1 MGHALPT
8 SKSSP
13 CKEAIVLPAVDTVE
27 PRIRPASWAHVVW
40 SEPSCLR
47 FARSRP
53 NATMPT
59 RPGWL
64 AFADDGRPKA
74 WSVLGYRPQV
84 DLFGYSQGAL
94 LSYGSAED

>member
-1 MGHALPT
+1 
-8 SKSSP
+8 
-13 CKEAIVLPAVDTVE
+13 
-27 PRIRPASWAHVVW
+27 
-40 SEPSCLR
+40 
-47 FARSRP
+47 
-53 NATMPT
+53 MPT